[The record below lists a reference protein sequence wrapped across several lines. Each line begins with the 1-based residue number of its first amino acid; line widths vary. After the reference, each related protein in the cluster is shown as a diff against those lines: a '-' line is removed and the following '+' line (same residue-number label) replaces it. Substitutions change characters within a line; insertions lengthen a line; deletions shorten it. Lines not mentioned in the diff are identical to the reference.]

1 VRRFLGV
8 LLALIGI
15 PVLLVGAAAA
25 VYVGPDDTVDL
36 LDEPITTDTPV
47 ISAGTTL
54 WPVAGPILH
63 VTADGGDAETF
74 IGLAHPVHLDSY
86 LADVPQLR
94 IADVSL
100 RGKLTTDAVAGE
112 PGALPA
118 VPPAGLDWW
127 QEQAAGTG
135 EQTISFELTETPA
148 DIVIMQAEPAVPVD
162 VELSVAGQIRGLFV
176 TTVALAA
183 LGLFVI
189 IGGLLLRRSA
199 SRRRRRRRAA
209 RRSADRVVDNDD
221 PLPDDPG
228 RAMTS
233 RVVRIVGGAGA
244 AALAL
249 SGCAQIPQ
257 QIDDDVPGTVVAAT
271 QQQAEQFLAEY
282 TEVRNTA
289 LAAQDPEQIAT
300 VESGTLRASSEFSIA
315 AQKAHGDPP
324 TEPSTI
330 SADEL
335 LAPELASY
343 PMWFIAADAP
353 DNEPGGLGYYLM
365 TRPDAAT
372 TWHAAIRVDVP
383 AGVDPLLPEAADGV
397 VSAADG
403 AATERGSAV
412 LEALVGYAETGIA
425 PEGVDVTAAG
435 DLAALHQQ
443 GFAIAGLPAG
453 AQAETRSC
461 SLAEPDAVHWLENE
475 SGAVAM
481 ASITCN
487 QTIELAG
494 GAFMTTPADGYGTI
508 PANAQITASSIT
520 QVVSFL
526 VTVDDDGS
534 AAVVGGSIRPTAM
547 SHTPR

>member
-1 VRRFLGV
+1 LGV

-36 LDEPITTDTPV
+36 LDEFTTTDAPV

-54 WPVAGPILH
+54 WPVAGPTLH

-86 LADVPQLR
+86 LADIPQLR
-94 IADVSL
+94 ISDVNL

-112 PGALPA
+112 PDALPA

-127 QEQAAGTG
+127 QEQAVGTG

-148 DIVIMQAEPAVPVD
+148 DIVIMRAEPAVPVD
-162 VELSVAGQIRGLFV
+162 VVLSVAGEVRGLFV
-176 TTVALAA
+176 TAVAVAA

-189 IGGLLLRRSA
+189 IGGLLLRRSG

-209 RRSADRVVDNDD
+209 RRSADPLVDDD
-221 PLPDDPG
+221 DAPPDDPG
-228 RAMTS
+228 RAMTA
-233 RVVRIVGGAGA
+233 RVVRVVGGAGV

-249 SGCAQIPQ
+249 SGCAQLPQ
-257 QIDDDVPGTVVAAT
+257 RIDTADPPDPLVSAT

-289 LAAQDPEQIAT
+289 LAAQDPEQLST
-300 VESGTLRASSEFSIA
+300 VESGTLLASSQFSIA
-315 AQKAHGDPP
+315 AQVAHDEPP
-324 TEPSTI
+324 PEPSTVA
-330 SADEL
+330 ADEL
-335 LAPELASY
+335 VAPQLASY

-353 DNEPGGLGYYLM
+353 DNESGGLGYYLM

-372 TWHAAIRVDVP
+372 SWHAAIRVDVP
-383 AGVDPLLPEAADGV
+383 AGVDPPLSEAADDV
-397 VSAADG
+397 VSAADQ
-403 AATERGSAV
+403 ATAEQGSAV
-412 LEALVGYAETGIA
+412 LEALVGYAETGTA

-435 DLAALHQQ
+435 DLADLHQQ

-453 AQAETRSC
+453 AQAETRTC
-461 SLAEPDAVHWLENE
+461 SLADPDAVHWLESD

-481 ASITCN
+481 ASITCI

-508 PANAQITASSIT
+508 PANTQITASSIT
-520 QVVSFL
+520 QAVSFL
-526 VTVDDDGS
+526 VTVDDEGS
-534 AAVVGGSIRPTAM
+534 ATVVGGSIRPTAM